1 MDREKLKEMANDAKL
16 TEKQR
21 QGIQKKLKYINKPVK
36 K

>member
-1 MDREKLKEMANDAKL
+1 MDIEKLKEMADDPNL

-21 QGIQKKLKYINKPVK
+21 QAIKSKLKYINKPIK